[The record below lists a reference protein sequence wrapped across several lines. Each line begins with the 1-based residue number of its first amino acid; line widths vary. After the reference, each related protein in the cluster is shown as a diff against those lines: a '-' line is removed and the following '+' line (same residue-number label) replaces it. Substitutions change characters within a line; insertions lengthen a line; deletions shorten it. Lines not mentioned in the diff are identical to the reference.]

1 MSWRDRDQ
9 WADEDPMRR
18 LGGPGGDWRGLRP
31 SFDNPMTWAVP
42 LVRVLGIDVRV
53 HVIFLI
59 FIVVELLRA
68 AVPPAPGKGPGLAFG
83 LAALVLGLLF
93 AIVLVHEFGHCL
105 ACRRTGGA
113 ADEILM
119 WPLGGLAYCLPPN
132 RWRAHLI
139 TAAGGPAVNVA
150 IAALLTP
157 ALGVATGRWW
167 GVALPN
173 PFSYGGL
180 YVDEISRSWLLTGL
194 YLAGQLN
201 LILLL
206 FNLLPMFPLDGGR
219 IAQALLWPKLGYVR
233 SMRIAVLGILGIV
246 SEHWMLVGIAI
257 FGGITCY
264 VTHRQLQFTEETMG
278 FEPPAEPGPS
288 RRQQRKAERR
298 ARRERQERLRE
309 DAILRKISRSGMESL
324 TAAERRLLRRATRQK
339 RQSPNP

>member
-233 SMRIAVLGILGIV
+233 SMRIAVRVGYVGAIGLGILGIV

-264 VTHRQLQFTEETMG
+264 GAAPGRRYPPQDQPFRHGKPHRG
-278 FEPPAEPGPS
+278 
-288 RRQQRKAERR
+288 RKAPPPPRHPPETPVP
-298 ARRERQERLRE
+298 QPL
-309 DAILRKISRSGMESL
+309 IPL
-324 TAAERRLLRRATRQK
+324 
-339 RQSPNP
+339 P